1 MTTTSPLPIT
11 MSLPTAPS
19 RLRIAYL
26 LSRYPAVSHSFFLN
40 EILQLRN
47 LGFDIEVASI
57 NPPDREEKALARVEL
72 SESRKAYYIKSASY
86 AKSFGIILKILLLR
100 PGVFFRGLIFAM
112 RLGGWNLRAKLFS
125 LFYFAEALLLG
136 DWMARRG
143 RTHLHVH
150 FSTAVATVG
159 LLTSVAWD
167 ISYSLSVHGPDE
179 FYDVRE
185 FSRSKVA
192 HAKFVFCISDFCR
205 SQLMHVSSPQ
215 HWEKF
220 EVIRLGVDPVLFA
233 PSSEVEKKADGFIEV
248 VCVGRLVSAKGQF
261 VLVRAIVDLLEQGYM
276 LRLKFVGDGEDR
288 QQLESYVDDRALSAV
303 VEFKGALNH
312 EETRRILESADLF
325 VLARFAEGL
334 PVALMEAMAMEIPCI
349 STYIAGIPEL
359 IRDGIDGLLF
369 PAASQEE
376 LVCAMKLLIDN
387 PQLRRKLGVAGRKR
401 VLARHDLATN
411 TLALAAALE
420 RNLAHSI

>member
-1 MTTTSPLPIT
+1 M
-11 MSLPTAPS
+11 
-19 RLRIAYL
+19 
-26 LSRYPAVSHSFFLN
+26 
-40 EILQLRN
+40 
-47 LGFDIEVASI
+47 
-57 NPPDREEKALARVEL
+57 
-72 SESRKAYYIKSASY
+72 
-86 AKSFGIILKILLLR
+86 
-100 PGVFFRGLIFAM
+100 
-112 RLGGWNLRAKLFS
+112 
-125 LFYFAEALLLG
+125 
-136 DWMARRG
+136 
-143 RTHLHVH
+143 
-150 FSTAVATVG
+150 
-159 LLTSVAWD
+159 
-167 ISYSLSVHGPDE
+167 GPDE

-185 FSRSKVA
+185 FSLAQKVA

-288 QQLESYVDDRALSAV
+288 QNSNLMSRSGSECGGGV
-303 VEFKGALNH
+303 KGALNH

-325 VLARFAEGL
+325 VLASFAEGL

-359 IRDGIDGLLF
+359 IRDGIDGLSFL
-369 PAASQEE
+369 P
-376 LVCAMKLLIDN
+376 
-387 PQLRRKLGVAGRKR
+387 PRRRSWFVR
-401 VLARHDLATN
+401 
-411 TLALAAALE
+411 
-420 RNLAHSI
+420 